1 MMGKK
6 ESEREEERV
15 LSQDRDCLHKR
26 SGCDD
31 RRASV
36 LATVLIAEARK
47 RGQLQGTDVR
57 GAAVLANAS
66 SNSSNSSNTWT
77 TERPVCSRKD

>member
-1 MMGKK
+1 MGKK